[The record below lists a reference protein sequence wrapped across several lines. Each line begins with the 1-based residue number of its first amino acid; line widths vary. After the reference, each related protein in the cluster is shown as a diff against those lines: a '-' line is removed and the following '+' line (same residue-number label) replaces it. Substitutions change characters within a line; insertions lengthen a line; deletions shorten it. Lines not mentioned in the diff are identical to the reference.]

1 MMKTLI
7 ISFTAL
13 LFGLVLNAQITL
25 EHTYNYSATLTEI
38 DEDEFKYYI
47 MDVPMNQCRIL
58 NEDHSLYKTINLT
71 VPQGYF
77 LSDIKF
83 VSRKTFNTDENI
95 ELLYLYSKSSL
106 VNSEYVYA
114 YGMKVINEQGNV
126 LLSLQDG
133 GFAEIKEFNGA
144 PKLFAYQYIYS
155 DNYYLVNTN
164 VYSIGGGD
172 SNSNAMTSSPSLR
185 IFPNPA
191 SDMVRVEM
199 RPEDLNTG
207 GKILISDLSGKRLLD
222 QSYGPGMRS
231 IPVATGSLDPGTY
244 MLNVIT
250 GDGNSVA
257 GKITK
262 N

>member
-1 MMKTLI
+1 MKTLI
-7 ISFTAL
+7 ISITVLFFSL
-13 LFGLVLNAQITL
+13 LLNAQITP
-25 EHTYNYSATLTEI
+25 EHTYNYSATLTEV
-38 DEDEFKYYI
+38 DDGEFKYYL
-47 MDVPMNQCRIL
+47 MDVPMNQCRIF
-58 NEDHSLYKTINLT
+58 NEDHSLYKTIDLAI
-71 VPQGYF
+71 PQGYF

-95 ELLYLYSKSSL
+95 ELLYLYTKSSL
-106 VNSEYVYA
+106 VNDEYVYT

-126 LLSLQDG
+126 LLNLQDG

-144 PKLFAYQYIYS
+144 PKLFAYQYIYNT
-155 DNYYLVNTN
+155 NYYLVNTN

-172 SNSNAMTSSPSLR
+172 SNSNAVTSSPSLR

-199 RPEDLNTG
+199 RQEDLKTG
-207 GKILISDLSGKRLLD
+207 GKILINDLSGKRLLD
-222 QSYGPGMRS
+222 QSYGPGMSS
-231 IPVATGSLDPGTY
+231 IPVATGALDPGTY
-244 MLNVIT
+244 ILNVIT
-250 GDGNSVA
+250 EDGNSVA